1 MLAFDR
7 NPPLSAPLRYFL
19 SAPLFAALAAVL
31 LLWQGGDALASRWSP
46 ATLALTHLLTL
57 GCLTM
62 TMVGALLQIL
72 PVVAGVAL
80 PRAAL
85 TTGVAHVGLCA
96 GSLLLAAGF
105 WLQRPALFQLAMAT
119 LLPALLMLL
128 SACALGL
135 WRHAGEL
142 KQQARGGASATVT
155 GIRLAL
161 AALAVTVTLGG
172 LLAAAFAWPAG
183 FTRAVAGVARTAA
196 TWSAALFPG
205 QAHAPP
211 LLALFSVLD
220 LLDLHVAWG
229 LLGWVGVLV
238 AGVAFQVI
246 PMFQVTEPYPHQLT
260 RWFGTLAFALLAALS
275 LMYSL
280 GDGLPRLAVALLL
293 AAVFALFALTTVWLL
308 ARRERPRA
316 EPTTIFWRCAM
327 ASLLAALLVWL
338 LPHAPT
344 ARPLALGVLMIVGFG
359 LSSINGMLY
368 KIVPFLVWYHLQATP
383 ARAAGQVPGVNRV
396 IPERHARW
404 QLGLH
409 LLALALLLAACY
421 QPALLARP
429 AAAALCASCLALWWN
444 LFAAVRLFGRLNAV
458 APKAAARACA

>member
-1 MLAFDR
+1 MLAFER

-19 SAPLFAALAAVL
+19 SAPLFAALAAGL
-31 LLWQGGDALASRWSP
+31 LLMQGADALSSRWSP

-57 GCLTM
+57 GCLSM
-62 TMVGALLQIL
+62 TMVGALLQLL

-85 TTGVAHVGLCA
+85 VSNVAHLGLCA

-105 WLQRPALFQLAMAT
+105 WLQRPLLFQLALAT

-128 SACALGL
+128 AACALGL

-142 KQQARGGASATVT
+142 KQQARGDASPTVT

-183 FTRAVAGVARTAA
+183 FARTVSAASRAVAAAWSVAF
-196 TWSAALFPG
+196 FPV
-205 QAHAPP
+205 APNTP
-211 LLALFSVLD
+211 SLPT

-229 LLGWVGVLV
+229 LLGWLGVLV

-246 PMFQVTEPYPHQLT
+246 PMFQVTEPYPPYLT
-260 RWFGTLAFALLAALS
+260 RWFGKLAFLLLAALS
-275 LMYSL
+275 LGYAL
-280 GDGLPRLAVALLL
+280 GDDAGDGLPRRAVALLL
-293 AAVFALFALTTVWLL
+293 GAVFALFALSTLWLL
-308 ARRERPRA
+308 ARRKRPRA

-327 ASLLAALLVWL
+327 ASLLAAPLVWL
-338 LPHAPT
+338 LPYAAT

-368 KIVPFLVWYHLQATP
+368 KIVPFLVWYHLQPTP
-383 ARAAGQVPGVNRV
+383 ARAAGLVPGVNR
-396 IPERHARW
+396 IIAERHARW

-421 QPALLARP
+421 QPAMLARP
-429 AAAALCASCLALWWN
+429 AAALLCASCLALWWN
-444 LFAAVRLFGRLNAV
+444 LFAAVRLYGRLSAL
-458 APKAAARACA
+458 APKAANGI